1 MMKEKWLFPL
11 NAIFTRKIH
20 LLICFLVGWYSQAG
34 GQVIT
39 IKGKDTG
46 LPLVQATI
54 SSQAKNAF
62 AVTDLNG
69 QANLT
74 DFRLA
79 DDIVIR
85 TIGYE
90 EVKTSFVQLEE
101 QQFEVLLNPDNYF
114 LDQVVVSATRWRTS
128 ERNIPAKVSLITA
141 KAVALQNPQTTADLL
156 GSSGEVFI
164 QKSQLG
170 GGSPIIRGFSTNR
183 LLYSVD
189 GVRMNTAIFRSG
201 NLQNVISLDP
211 FAIDRSE
218 IFFGP
223 GSVIYGSDAIGGV
236 MSFQTLEAKLAEA
249 DGPLVEGHAL
259 SRFSSANQEQT
270 FHFDVNVGWK
280 KWAYV
285 ASFSHFDFKDLRMG
299 TRGPAS
305 YLRPFFVRR
314 QDSSD
319 VIITNEDPLVQRP
332 TAYSQMNMMQKLRY
346 QPQEDWDLTY
356 ALHYS
361 STSDYARYDRH
372 IRLRDGAPRSAE
384 WRYGPQVWMMNQL
397 TVKHDNRTSGIYN
410 QMNLR
415 LAHQLF
421 EESRINRDFNELIRF
436 SRLEEVKAYSAN
448 LDFLKELGSGGQL
461 LYGLEAVYND
471 VQSSGIDQHIETK
484 VEKPGPS
491 RYPHSNWG
499 SYAAYL
505 TLQQRISSKLL
516 FEAGIRYNQYVINAV
531 FDTRF
536 FDFPFSTA
544 ELQNDAF
551 SGSLGLV
558 LHPTSTWTLS
568 ANLSTGFRAPNIDDI
583 GKVFDSEPGAVVV
596 PNPALEAEHVYNAE
610 LGLSKRIRNKFRFDI
625 TAYYTLLKNALVRR
639 DYTLNGASSIPYQG
653 EMSQVQALQNAAQ
666 ATVMGIQFGMEWK
679 LPGGFGISTQLNVQQ
694 GEEELDDGSTS
705 PSRHAPPT
713 FGISHLTY
721 KVDQLELDLSWVF
734 NAEKPYEQIPIEERS
749 KTYMYAMDDL
759 GRPYSPAWNTLNF
772 RAMLHFTE
780 QLSASAG
787 VENLMDIRYRPYSS
801 GLVAPGRNLVLSFRA
816 SF

>member
-1 MMKEKWLFPL
+1 MKEKWLFPL
-11 NAIFTRKIH
+11 NAIFAHRTV
-20 LLICFLVGWYSQAG
+20 LIFCFLLGGFSQTA

-74 DFRLA
+74 DFRFA
-79 DDIVIR
+79 EDIIIR
-85 TIGYE
+85 TIGYAE
-90 EVKTSFVQLEE
+90 QKISFTDLKQQEFLLLLE
-101 QQFEVLLNPDNYF
+101 PDDYF

-141 KAVALQNPQTTADLL
+141 KEVALQNPQTTADLL

-170 GGSPIIRGFSTNR
+170 GGSPMIRGFSTNR

-236 MSFQTLEAKLAEA
+236 MSFQTLEAQLSEI
-249 DGPLVEGHAL
+249 DGPQTEGRAL

-270 FHFDVNVGWK
+270 FHFDINIGWE

-285 ASFSHFDFKDLRMG
+285 ASFSHFDFDHLRMG
-299 TRGPAS
+299 TQGPDA
-305 YLRPFFVRR
+305 YLRPFYVQR
-314 QDSSD
+314 QDSLD
-319 VIITNEDPLVQRP
+319 VRVANEDPLVQRP
-332 TAYSQMNMMQKLRY
+332 TAYSQTNMMQKLRY
-346 QPQEDWDLTY
+346 QPREDWDLVY
-356 ALHYS
+356 AFHYS
-361 STSDYARYDRH
+361 TTSDYARYDRH
-372 IRLRDGAPRSAE
+372 IRLRNGMPRSAE

-397 TVKHDNRTSGIYN
+397 TVKHDHRGLGIYD
-410 QMNLR
+410 QMNFR
-415 LAHQLF
+415 LAHQIF
-421 EESRINRDFNELIRF
+421 QESRINRDFNEFTRF
-436 SRLEEVKAYSAN
+436 SRYEEVEAFSAN
-448 LDFLKELGSGGQL
+448 LDFLKEFGTGGQL

-471 VQSSGIDQHIETK
+471 IRSTGVDQDIQTQ

-491 RYPHSNWG
+491 RYPQSNWG

-505 TLQQRISSKLL
+505 TLQQRISTKLL
-516 FEAGIRYNQYVINAV
+516 FEAGVRYNQYIINAV

-544 ELQNDAF
+544 NLNNDAL
-551 SGSLGLV
+551 SGSMGLV
-558 LHPTSTWTLS
+558 LHPNPSWTIST
-568 ANLSTGFRAPNIDDI
+568 NLSTGFRAPNIDDI

-596 PNPALEAEHVYNAE
+596 PNPGLEAEYVYNAE
-610 LGLSKRIRNKFRFDI
+610 LGLSKQFRGRLKLDL

-639 DYTLNGASSIPYQG
+639 DFSLNGETTIMYQG
-653 EMSQVQALQNAAQ
+653 EMSQVQALQNAAR
-666 ATVMGIQFGMEWK
+666 AKVMGVQIGMEWK
-679 LPGGFGISTQLNVQQ
+679 LPGGFGLSSQLNIQE
-694 GEEELDDGSTS
+694 GKEELDDGSTS

-721 KVDQLELDLSWVF
+721 KLDQVELDLSWIF
-734 NAEKPYEQIPIEERS
+734 NAEKPFEQMPLEERG
-749 KTYMYAMDDL
+749 KTHIYASDDQ

-772 RAMLHFTE
+772 RAMYYFSE
-780 QLSASAG
+780 KFSASAG

-801 GLVAPGRNLVLSFRA
+801 GLVAPGRNLILSFRA
-816 SF
+816 EF